1 MRVHDIRFFDDSK
14 GLVTVKGNAIEKFY
28 DASKLYNVK
37 PASIMMQFTSSDDA
51 PQIVWTG
58 SKMTVTHSMNCY
70 PIVQVYDNLNEQV
83 YPTVKILDGNSFE
96 LDFTDNGVPAQGI
109 AWKCAI
115 TFGAEYGSS
124 GSISTDVASALAIIQ
139 DMYDAMVDGETYDG
153 SSSSGSPLVTFIP
166 QSEKNISNGVAGLDV
181 NGKLSRN
188 ALPKAGGGNNDL
200 GAVAVHASY
209 GIGFVGNVIAT
220 QKATDAQIDAGTNNY
235 SAIVP
240 SNLDYAVRSVLD
252 GSVEIPA
259 STTAYTLLDSSSATN
274 GHVHSY
280 LHTPLHPSTY
290 TLPAVSDTLIH
301 EIVLEVRY
309 AAYERY
315 SDGDDTG
322 RYAWKCGSSV
332 VYTSTNVP
340 VAGTTVAYSDTG
352 MTVAVETVALYES
365 SMNAISLAGSCE
377 FEDASGNA
385 VVPTGSY
392 SIGVGSVISYLCRYS
407 LTLGEWCVLPVPLR

>member
-1 MRVHDIRFFDDSK
+1 
-14 GLVTVKGNAIEKFY
+14 
-28 DASKLYNVK
+28 
-37 PASIMMQFTSSDDA
+37 
-51 PQIVWTG
+51 
-58 SKMTVTHSMNCY
+58 MTVTHSMNCY

-96 LDFTDNGVPAQGI
+96 LDFTDNGVPASGI

-166 QSEKNISNGVAGLDV
+166 QSEKGVSNGVPSLDA
-181 NGKLSRN
+181 NGKIPTGQ
-188 ALPKAGGGNNDL
+188 LPVATTSTV
-200 GAVAVHASY
+200 GAVYVDANGGLSVSTAQAY
-209 GIGFVGNVIAT
+209 QGMLGIA
-220 QKATDAQIDAGTNNY
+220 KATNSLIDSRSSYNKP
-235 SAIVP
+235 IVP

-280 LHTPLHPSTY
+280 VHTPLHPSTY

-352 MTVAVETVALYES
+352 MTVAVETVALYDS
-365 SMNAISLAGSCE
+365 SINAISLVGSCE